1 MPNAKLYIVRKQS
14 GGIGGAERVTRRFA
28 KAFSE
33 YFETIILDSDELERS
48 GGFSSHKSG
57 PSWLR
62 VRRFAHYANRFI
74 ADQNPALVL
83 SMERGVAGDVYRFGD
98 GVHKVW
104 LQKRYGSP
112 LGWIGNPLHWLLPIL
127 EKNSVDKSKALVANS
142 GMVSSEIK
150 THYQVDDAQLNVIR
164 NGFDGETFAFAEDGA
179 RRKIKS
185 ELKVPEGDHINILFS
200 GSGWKRKGLQ
210 ESITMLERLRASGT
224 NASLWVAGKG
234 EAGAYRKKIDSL
246 GLRNDVVFLG
256 RIPDVSRWYQMA
268 DLMILPTSYD
278 PFSNSCLEALACG
291 CPVLTTSSNGAA
303 EVITRENGFVAQSPG
318 DCAKKSAI
326 DWVIQARNLDRR
338 KISLSV
344 ADSLQEKE
352 IAQYLKILMKK
363 RPSNGE

>member
-1 MPNAKLYIVRKQS
+1 MPNAKLFIVRMES
-14 GGIGGAERVTRRFA
+14 DGIGGAEKVTRRFA

-33 YFETIILDSDELERS
+33 YFETTILDSDELESS
-48 GGFSSHKSG
+48 GDFSNHKSG

-62 VRRFAHYANRFI
+62 VRRFAHYANRFL
-74 ADQNPALVL
+74 ADRDPALVL
-83 SMERGVAGDVYRFGD
+83 SMERGVPGDVYRFGD
-98 GVHKVW
+98 GLHKVW

-112 LGWIGNPLHWLLPIL
+112 LGWIGNPLHWVLPIL
-127 EKNSVDKSKALVANS
+127 EKNSVARSKILVANS
-142 GMVSSEIK
+142 AMVSSEIK
-150 THYQVDDAQLNVIR
+150 SHYQVDDARLNVIR
-164 NGFDGETFAFAEDGA
+164 NGFDGKTFTFADDEA

-185 ELKVPEGDHINILFS
+185 DLKTPEEGQINILFS
-200 GSGWKRKGLQ
+200 GSGWKRKGLR
-210 ESITMLERLRASGT
+210 ESITMLERLRLSGVK
-224 NASLWVAGKG
+224 ASLWVAGKG

-246 GLRNDVVFLG
+246 GLRDDVIFLG
-256 RIPDVSRWYQMA
+256 QIPDVSRWYQMA
-268 DLMILPTSYD
+268 DLMVLPTSYD

-326 DWVIQARNLDRR
+326 DWVVQARNLDRR

-352 IAQYLKILMKK
+352 IAQYLKILMKEN
-363 RPSNGE
+363 PSNGE